1 MTRNRVVIISPVR
14 NEGKH
19 LQHTIQSMLAQTLR
33 PKLWVLVND
42 GSTDDTAAQIEAAAR
57 EYSWIKTVHRKDRG
71 ARKAGGGVIETFYDG
86 YPLIE
91 NEDWDFIVK
100 FDGDLSFDPDYFER
114 CVKHFQDDPKLGV
127 GGGLICGKVNGVL
140 EEESKGDPH
149 FHVRGATK
157 IYRRECWQQIGGLL
171 KSSGWDTLDELKAN
185 MCGWTTY
192 SFPELKLLHHRPAGA
207 ADGAWK
213 NWVKNG
219 RANYF
224 TGYHPLFMFV
234 KCAKRVF
241 QKPYGLAAVGLLTG
255 FVGGY
260 FKRAPQV
267 PDKDLIRYLRQQ
279 QMNRLMFRDSLW
291 S

>member
-1 MTRNRVVIISPVR
+1 MTRNRIVIISPVR

-19 LQHTIQSMLAQTLR
+19 LQFTIASMLAQTLR
-33 PKLWVLVND
+33 PKLWVIVND
-42 GSTDDTAAQIEAAAR
+42 GSTDDTAEQIEAAAR
-57 EYSWIKTVHRKDRG
+57 QYPWIKTVHRKDRG

-86 YPLIE
+86 YPLVE
-91 NEDWDFIVK
+91 NEDWDFVVK
-100 FDGDLSFDPDYFER
+100 FDGDLSFEPDYFEQ
-114 CVKHFQDDPKLGV
+114 CVKRFQDDPKLGI
-127 GGGLICGKVNGVL
+127 GGGLICGKVNGAL
-140 EEESKGDPH
+140 EEESKGDPR

-157 IYRRECWQQIGGLL
+157 IYRRECWQAIGGLL

-192 SFPELKLLHHRPAGA
+192 SFRDLKLLHHRPAGA

-224 TGYHPLFMFV
+224 TGYHPLFMLI

-260 FKRAPQV
+260 FQRAPQA
-267 PDKDLIRYLRQQ
+267 PDKDLIRYLREQ
-279 QMNRLMFRDSLW
+279 QMNRLMFRQSLW

>member
-1 MTRNRVVIISPVR
+1 MTRNRIVIISPVR

-19 LQHTIQSMLAQTLR
+19 LQHTIHSMVAQTLR

-42 GSTDDTAAQIEAAAR
+42 GSTDDTAAQIDAAGC
-57 EYSWIKTVHRKDRG
+57 EHSWIKTVHRKDRG

-86 YPLIE
+86 YPLVA
-91 NEDWDFIVK
+91 NEDWDYIVK
-100 FDGDLSFDPDYFER
+100 FDGDLSFEPDYFEKCIER
-114 CVKHFQDDPKLGV
+114 FKADPKLGV
-127 GGGLICGKVNGVL
+127 GGGLICGLVNGVL
-140 EEESKGDPH
+140 EEESTGDPR

-157 IYRRECWQQIGGLL
+157 IYRRECWNHIGGLM
-171 KSSGWDTLDELKAN
+171 KSSGWDTLDEVKAN
-185 MCGWTTY
+185 MYGWTSY
-192 SFPELKLLHHRPAGA
+192 SFRELKLLHHRPAGA
-207 ADGAWK
+207 ADGAWR

-224 TGYHPLFMFV
+224 SGYHPMFMLL
-234 KCAKRVF
+234 KCVKRVF
-241 QKPYGLAAVGLLTG
+241 EKPYGLAAFGLLTG
-255 FVGGY
+255 FIGGY

-279 QMNRLMFRDSLW
+279 QMKRLMFRESLW

>member
-1 MTRNRVVIISPVR
+1 MTRNRIVIISPVR

-19 LQHTIQSMLAQTLR
+19 LQHTIQSMVAQTLR

-42 GSTDDTAAQIEAAAR
+42 GSTDDTAAQIDAAAR
-57 EYSWIKTVHRKDRG
+57 QYPWIKTVHRKDRG

-86 YPLIE
+86 YPLAE
-91 NEDWDFIVK
+91 NEEWDFIVK
-100 FDGDLSFDPDYFER
+100 FDGDLSFEPDYFER
-114 CVKHFQDDPKLGV
+114 CIRHFDEDPKLGV
-127 GGGLICGKVNGVL
+127 GGGLICGLFNGVL
-140 EEESKGDPH
+140 EQESKGDPH

-157 IYRRECWQQIGGLL
+157 IYRRECWRDIGGLL
-171 KSSGWDTLDELKAN
+171 MSSGWDTLDEVKAN
-185 MCGWTTY
+185 MCGWTSY

-224 TGYHPLFMFV
+224 SGYHPLFMLL
-234 KCAKRVF
+234 KCAKRVIE
-241 QKPYGLAAVGLLTG
+241 KPYGIAALGLMTG

-267 PDKDLIRYLRQQ
+267 PDRELIRYLRQQ
-279 QMNRLMFRDSLW
+279 QMKRLMFRESLW

>member
-1 MTRNRVVIISPVR
+1 MTRNRIVIISPVR

-19 LQHTIQSMLAQTLR
+19 LQHTIRSMVAQTLR

-42 GSTDDTAAQIEAAAR
+42 GSTDDTAAQIDAASR

-86 YPLIE
+86 YSLIE
-91 NEDWDFIVK
+91 KEDWDYIVK
-100 FDGDLSFDPDYFER
+100 FDGDLSFEPDYFEKCIAR
-114 CVKHFQDDPKLGV
+114 FEGDSKLGV
-127 GGGLICGKVNGVL
+127 GGGLICGLVNGVL
-140 EEESKGDPH
+140 EEESTGDPR

-157 IYRRECWQQIGGLL
+157 IYRRECWNDIGGLL
-171 KSSGWDTLDELKAN
+171 KSSGWDTLDEVKAN
-185 MCGWTTY
+185 MCGWTSY
-192 SFPELKLLHHRPAGA
+192 SFRELKLLHHRPAGA

-224 TGYHPLFMFV
+224 SGYHPVFMLL

-241 QKPYGLAAVGLLTG
+241 EKPYGLAALGLLTG
-255 FVGGY
+255 FVSGY
-260 FKRAPQV
+260 FKGAPQV
-267 PDKDLIRYLRQQ
+267 PDRALIRYLRQQ
-279 QMNRLMFRDSLW
+279 QMNRLTFRQSLW